1 MAGELEQ
8 AARRA
13 RHRSGFAAAARAL
26 ERAAELS
33 SSDEARGRR
42 LVAAAENAWLAGG
55 PEQAL
60 ALLDRAD
67 GLVARLRVRADVS
80 HLRGTI
86 GLRCGVPS
94 DAATILAAGAA
105 EVAPVAPAKA
115 IEMLVEAAQ
124 AASYAGDAAQIV
136 EFGRRASALLDDD
149 DPDERFT
156 VDVIVGIGSLL
167 AGDAASGVPLLREA
181 LALAAG
187 FQDPGRLVHAGACA
201 GYLGEEAT
209 EHELYGRAVARAR
222 ETGAVAMLPY
232 VLEFFAR
239 AEAVDGRY
247 AAAAAH
253 ASEGLDLAR
262 ETGQQNSVCH
272 LHASLALIAALR
284 GRADE
289 CRSHAAD
296 ALKLATARG
305 LGYQAALADWA
316 LARLDLSLGKPEEAL
331 VRLAA
336 LAAAGPGEGHPF
348 VKLVSTPEL
357 VEAAV
362 RANEPGTAQ
371 AALVEFDRFARET
384 APPWTLALVA
394 RCRGL
399 LSAGGAAERHFKEAL
414 RLHGE
419 GARPFDR
426 ARTELLFGEFLR
438 RDGRRKEARL
448 HLRAALDA
456 FERLDA
462 AGWAERARVELRAS
476 GETARERDPSTAD
489 RLTPQEQQIVR
500 FRGRGVDEQ
509 AGRRAALPQP
519 ADRRPPPAKR
529 LPQARHLLARRAH
542 PRFLRRELNHG
553 DIADANACARG
564 PPCLSSDP
572 SIPPRPPRRATMTDT
587 LVPVLPEVAPPSA
600 PPAVVASNLTRH
612 YGEGET
618 IVHALRGVD
627 IEIETERLTAIMG
640 PSGSGKSTLMHLLA
654 GLDQPD
660 GGQVWIGETEVTGL
674 DDDGLTALRRDHI
687 GFIFQFFNLLPMLT
701 AEENILLPLEI
712 AGRKP
717 DPDWYVELIA
727 KVGLGDRRTHRPS
740 ELSGGQQQRV
750 AVARALASRPTVM
763 FADEP
768 TGNLDS
774 TTSGEILGLMRDL
787 VDSFGQTTVM
797 VTHDPHAAAIADR
810 VLFLAD
816 GLIVRDLDACDA
828 HTVIATMEELS
839 AS

>member
-1 MAGELEQ
+1 MPG
-8 AARRA
+8 
-13 RHRSGFAAAARAL
+13 
-26 ERAAELS
+26 
-33 SSDEARGRR
+33 
-42 LVAAAENAWLAGG
+42 LAGG

-60 ALLDRAD
+60 ALLNRAD
-67 GLVARLRVRADVS
+67 GLVGDLRVRADVS

-86 GLRCGVPS
+86 GLRCGVPA

-105 EVAPVAPAKA
+105 EVSPVAPAKA

-136 EFGRRASALLDDD
+136 EFGRRAAALLEDD

-209 EHELYGRAVARAR
+209 EHELYGRAAARAR

-232 VLEFFAR
+232 VLEFLAR

-253 ASEGLDLAR
+253 ATEGLGLAH

-272 LHASLALIAALR
+272 LHASLALIAALQ
-284 GRADE
+284 GREDE

-296 ALKLATARG
+296 ALALATARG
-305 LGYQAALADWA
+305 LGYQAALANWA
-316 LARLDLSLGKPEEAL
+316 LARLDLSLGQPKEAL
-331 VRLAA
+331 VRLAE

-362 RANEPGTAQ
+362 HANETATAQ
-371 AALVEFDRFARET
+371 AALAEFERFAHQT

-399 LSAGGAAERHFKEAL
+399 LSAGGAAERHFKDAL

-426 ARTELLFGEFLR
+426 ARTELIFGEFLR

-462 AGWAERARVELRAS
+462 AAWAERARGELRAS
-476 GETARERDPSTAD
+476 GESARERNPSTAD
-489 RLTPQEQQIVR
+489 RLTPQERQIVR
-500 FRGRGVDEQ
+500 FVAEGSTNKQVAAQLFVSPRTVDHHLRNVFLKL
-509 AGRRAALPQP
+509 GISSRA
-519 ADRRPPPAKR
+519 
-529 LPQARHLLARRAH
+529 
-542 PRFLRRELNHG
+542 
-553 DIADANACARG
+553 
-564 PPCLSSDP
+564 
-572 SIPPRPPRRATMTDT
+572 
-587 LVPVLPEVAPPSA
+587 
-600 PPAVVASNLTRH
+600 
-612 YGEGET
+612 
-618 IVHALRGVD
+618 
-627 IEIETERLTAIMG
+627 
-640 PSGSGKSTLMHLLA
+640 
-654 GLDQPD
+654 
-660 GGQVWIGETEVTGL
+660 
-674 DDDGLTALRRDHI
+674 
-687 GFIFQFFNLLPMLT
+687 
-701 AEENILLPLEI
+701 
-712 AGRKP
+712 
-717 DPDWYVELIA
+717 ELIR
-727 KVGLGDRRTHRPS
+727 GFS
-740 ELSGGQQQRV
+740 
-750 AVARALASRPTVM
+750 
-763 FADEP
+763 
-768 TGNLDS
+768 
-774 TTSGEILGLMRDL
+774 
-787 VDSFGQTTVM
+787 
-797 VTHDPHAAAIADR
+797 
-810 VLFLAD
+810 D
-816 GLIVRDLDACDA
+816 GI
-828 HTVIATMEELS
+828 
-839 AS
+839 